1 MSIHGVSNFNRFEG
15 NGKTS
20 SLDKAERFNS
30 FGIIGFD
37 GLISTGEYSI
47 SYEGSVGAWFDRKI
61 TADEGSLNVAIEIG
75 DIEGDDT
82 TEDIM

>member
-1 MSIHGVSNFNRFEG
+1 MHGVSNFNRFEG

-20 SLDKAERFNS
+20 SLDNAERFNS

-47 SYEGSVGAWFDRKI
+47 SYEGSVGARFDRKI